1 MRSSWNE
8 VRSGAASI
16 AKALWD
22 AACETGETQSFYPDC
37 SEVSDVRFGSV
48 ARYEE
53 HVPKLDNRRGLSD
66 LFWPGVLIVEQ
77 KGAGGDLDKAQGQ
90 PGK

>member
-16 AKALWD
+16 AKALGD
-22 AACETGETQSFYPDC
+22 AAYETGEMRSFYNDL
-37 SEVSDVRFGSV
+37 SEVSDVRRRSV
-48 ARYEE
+48 APYEE
-53 HVPKLDNRRGLSD
+53 HVPKLDNRRVLID
-66 LFWPGVLIVEQ
+66 LFWPGAQIVEQ
-77 KGAGGDLDKAQGQ
+77 KSPGRDLDKAQGQ

>member
-1 MRSSWNE
+1 MRSSWTE

-22 AACETGETQSFYPDC
+22 AAYETGEMRTFYRDF
-37 SEVSDVRFGSV
+37 SEVSDIRLRS
-48 ARYEE
+48 AAPYEE
-53 HVPKLDNRRGLSD
+53 HVPKLDNRRVLID
-66 LFWPGVLIVEQ
+66 LFWPGVQIIEQ
-77 KGAGGDLDKAQGQ
+77 KSPGRDLDKAQGQ